1 MAHPGLEEL
10 IAKFQASRQVGD
22 VTRPSAE
29 QLRLH
34 RELAEACPAFTQN
47 LLFLS
52 WLLLR
57 QLWNVEDD
65 GKDSE
70 RAFVEIQSLLEKAVL
85 GSYRSA
91 PALVELGF
99 FLDTYRDSPHEAAR
113 LYEEA
118 SAKALESLKD
128 SWWGLLRYWNAER
141 TKETLEKALRLGEMA
156 EKLFPEAPE
165 IIEEM
170 MTTRLYATQEGL
182 LDPEEP

>member
-1 MAHPGLEEL
+1 MAHPDLEEL
-10 IAKFQASRQVGD
+10 IVKFQAARQASGVAS
-22 VTRPSAE
+22 PSAE
-29 QLRLH
+29 QIRLH

-57 QLWNVEDD
+57 QLWSSEDD

-70 RAFVEIQSLLEKAVL
+70 RAFAEVQNLLEQAVL

-128 SWWGLLRYWNAER
+128 SWWGLLRYWNAGR
-141 TKETLEKALRLGEMA
+141 TKETLEKALRLGAMA
-156 EKLFPEAPE
+156 EKMFPEAPE

-170 MTTRLYATQEGL
+170 TTTRLYATQEGL
-182 LDPEEP
+182 LEPEES